1 MTLNIEGIKVRVD
14 FDKGIPYETLVNI
27 VNEEKERVPKEIGL
41 IEIKHIDGEDFEIV
55 STAKGEIKRLRRITG
70 YMSEVHSFNPAKQ
83 AELADRVAHDK
94 WSAWA

>member
-1 MTLNIEGIKVRVD
+1 M
-14 FDKGIPYETLVNI
+14 
-27 VNEEKERVPKEIGL
+27 
-41 IEIKHIDGEDFEIV
+41 V

-70 YMSEVHSFNPAKQ
+70 YMSEMHSFNPAKQ